1 MKTLTTSELNYI
13 KETNPNR
20 KKVSEIIN
28 NKEAEISAEYC
39 YGKFNAIPYPKIT
52 ELKAQLKEKS
62 NNEKSN

>member
-13 KETNPNR
+13 KETIPNR

-39 YGKFNAIPYPKIT
+39 YKPYRT
-52 ELKAQLKEKS
+52 LH
-62 NNEKSN
+62 NY